1 MLSRTCSTLAA
12 AVALSVIAGCYEEVS
27 PQQPTAQ
34 TPPAQPVESGPIN
47 DHVSQGG
54 GSALGGAKRAATS
67 IVDQAEQASQRTA
80 EEIDDGTSDE

>member
-34 TPPAQPVESGPIN
+34 TPPQALNTFDSAWQ
-47 DHVSQGG
+47 VSLVRF
-54 GSALGGAKRAATS
+54 SE
-67 IVDQAEQASQRTA
+67 VW
-80 EEIDDGTSDE
+80 

>member
-47 DHVSQGG
+47 DHVSRTGLAAHRRG
-54 GSALGGAKRAATS
+54 NRRRHKRRVIAVS
-67 IVDQAEQASQRTA
+67 QAR
-80 EEIDDGTSDE
+80 